1 MKEMELSKHSTGKA
15 HNCNNE
21 TKPLVDYVIFFDGGF
36 GF

>member
-1 MKEMELSKHSTGKA
+1 MELSEYSTGKA
-15 HNCNNE
+15 LNNCNNE

>member
-1 MKEMELSKHSTGKA
+1 MELSEYSMGKA

-21 TKPLVDYVIFFDGGF
+21 TKPLVDCVIFFDGGF